1 MLRAAAQ
8 LRPRL
13 TAAALRRRAL
23 AARSGARRACSSR
36 PSDFYVDEA
45 HWPLYG
51 GAVLA
56 VGCLIGG
63 LVVRRESFLRKAQS
77 KVALPPGGIMASE
90 VSVFGLGGLSV
101 AFMLTQLPVDE
112 LRVRLLGNHD
122 ALRKWAALAAC
133 YDLEQQQIALGALTS
148 LLSSDAALDA
158 FDAESAAFSQ
168 LSVALPPLVH
178 GSPSAVELDGEVL
191 LDAMSLA
198 VALIGHPMFAHTDD
212 DGWLW
217 EKLLEHT
224 AAQLDWQPSAA
235 LAWAC
240 AAAACA
246 EKPNTAERLLE
257 CDEVKRALVRLADDP
272 EAPLRHAG
280 DPLEVEVDGADEPAA
295 ADRGW
300 RGWVAAEAE
309 ALARLAA
316 LERDYARLALS
327 RLAQAAAAQ
336 DTSELTEEEVARRHE
351 PFYDEYSDVELPA
364 CPVRPPTE
372 LAGTPRVELL
382 ARGLTSAAAC
392 AISGAV
398 WGTLRGCL
406 KSARARRPVWRSAV
420 LTAAGAVAFEVAM
433 QAKYSAV
440 HRIRA
445 GRAAG
450 GLVPPSPP
458 YRTTLRLAGA
468 AALDV
473 AVSSQLLWL
482 VVQPARAPFAFGG
495 WLLGRAVVLSD
506 EMVDVDIDMV
516 D

>member
-1 MLRAAAQ
+1 M
-8 LRPRL
+8 
-13 TAAALRRRAL
+13 
-23 AARSGARRACSSR
+23 
-36 PSDFYVDEA
+36 
-45 HWPLYG
+45 
-51 GAVLA
+51 LA

-90 VSVFGLGGLSV
+90 VSVFGLGGLSL

-158 FDAESAAFSQ
+158 FDAEAAAFSQ

-246 EKPNTAERLLE
+246 EKPNT
-257 CDEVKRALVRLADDP
+257 P
-272 EAPLRHAG
+272 
-280 DPLEVEVDGADEPAA
+280 
-295 ADRGW
+295 
-300 RGWVAAEAE
+300 
-309 ALARLAA
+309 
-316 LERDYARLALS
+316 
-327 RLAQAAAAQ
+327 
-336 DTSELTEEEVARRHE
+336 
-351 PFYDEYSDVELPA
+351 
-364 CPVRPPTE
+364 
-372 LAGTPRVELL
+372 
-382 ARGLTSAAAC
+382 SAF
-392 AISGAV
+392 S
-398 WGTLRGCL
+398 
-406 KSARARRPVWRSAV
+406 SATR
-420 LTAAGAVAFEVAM
+420 
-433 QAKYSAV
+433 
-440 HRIRA
+440 
-445 GRAAG
+445 
-450 GLVPPSPP
+450 
-458 YRTTLRLAGA
+458 
-468 AALDV
+468 
-473 AVSSQLLWL
+473 
-482 VVQPARAPFAFGG
+482 
-495 WLLGRAVVLSD
+495 
-506 EMVDVDIDMV
+506 
-516 D
+516 